1 MLRVDVRELRN
12 GPVDT
17 IGEIQ
22 ANDPLFEGF
31 ELDLG
36 SPLAVSGL
44 LETTGRRGGYFWHGQ
59 FAGSAKRFCRRCL
72 KEFVQLISGRAEVLF
87 SPDPDLQDDPSV
99 YPLVE
104 PVSQVD
110 VTEAVREELA
120 LSVTAYPLCRED
132 CAGLCQRCGADLNL
146 GPCFCTTS
154 TEPS

>member
-1 MLRVDVRELRN
+1 MLRVDVRDVRK
-12 GPVDT
+12 GPVET
-17 IGEIQ
+17 IGEIP
-22 ANDPLFEGF
+22 ADDPLFKGL
-31 ELDLG
+31 ELELG
-36 SPLAVSGL
+36 GALAVSGL
-44 LETTGRRGGYFWHGQ
+44 LETTSRGGYFWHGQ
-59 FAGSAKRFCRRCL
+59 FEGRANRFCRRCL
-72 KEFVQLISGRAEVLF
+72 KEFVQPISGQAAVLF

-120 LSVTAYPLCRED
+120 LTVSAYPLCRED

-146 GPCFCTTS
+146 GPCSCTTS